1 MSLREFESVCKE
13 IAERQKNAGKAAQGR
28 IEGRSVNV
36 EGRLYPFD
44 VAVPITIHDGLL
56 VWVHI
61 SDNRAVVI
69 GG

>member
-1 MSLREFESVCKE
+1 MSLREFEKVCKE
-13 IAERQKNAGKAAQGR
+13 IAERQKNAGKAAQGK
-28 IEGRSVNV
+28 IEGMSVNV
-36 EGRLYPFD
+36 DGRLYPFD
-44 VAVPITIHDGLL
+44 VAVPINIYDGLL